1 MITTEDPSCNGIEAF
16 GLFDLCGAMDL
27 MPWLYAGMDF
37 VQIAGKT
44 KYKTF
49 NRARNYAWQKHGEP
63 LFTRLYKD
71 KITGDWNYHVLFPF
85 YRSNQYR
92 NAPGAV
98 VLNLKQVTAI
108 VQGGRKYLDYLFDG
122 GHIE

>member
-1 MITTEDPSCNGIEAF
+1 MITTEDPSANGIQAF
-16 GLFDLCGAMDL
+16 GLFDLVGCMDL
-27 MPWLYAGMDF
+27 MPRLYTDKEY

-49 NRARNYAWQKHGEP
+49 NRARNYAWRECGEP
-63 LFTRLYKD
+63 LFMRLYQDAESGK
-71 KITGDWNYHVLFPF
+71 WNYHVLFPW

-92 NAPGAV
+92 HAPGAV
-98 VLNLKQVTAI
+98 VMNLEQMTAI
-108 VQGGRKYLDYLFDG
+108 VQGGREYLDYLFDG